1 MGFYVSFSSSKHH
14 SLEKTENDPHVKVKF
29 AANLLTATGETRR
42 TTTWSMAKE
51 HSDEP
56 TLQEEP
62 TRATERGLVGVVV
75 LVLGFLLF

>member
-1 MGFYVSFSSSKHH
+1 
-14 SLEKTENDPHVKVKF
+14 
-29 AANLLTATGETRR
+29 
-42 TTTWSMAKE
+42 MAKE

-75 LVLGFLLF
+75 LVLRFLLF